1 MIIKTFGDV
10 SKPKMLTLH
19 PMLADGE
26 SMMRIM
32 DHFLGDYCVIAPDL
46 SGQGNDSGTFADS
59 KTEADALAKYL
70 ISNNYTNIEL
80 LFGASLG
87 ASVGIELLG
96 RNDINIK
103 TVVFEGAPMF
113 EKTPGIITACIRS
126 VFLKKQRKA
135 KANPGLSE
143 KRMTEIYGSVF
154 GPSMGKSFESMSE
167 QSLINILNACSR
179 CPYPALSENMQKHL
193 FFEYGSKDRDSKAIK
208 IIKKHYPYAT
218 VTLRQG
224 YGHCEYLS
232 SHSGE
237 YGNLLEKYMNRDFVR
252 KII

>member
-1 MIIKTFGDV
+1 MVIKIYGDV
-10 SKPKMLTLH
+10 TKPKMLTLH

-32 DHFLGDYCVIAPDL
+32 EHFLGDYCVIAPDF
-46 SGQGNDSGTFADS
+46 SGQGSDSGTFVDS
-59 KTEADALAKYL
+59 KSEANTLAEYL
-70 ISNNYTNIEL
+70 ISNNCTDIEL
-80 LFGASLG
+80 LFAASLG
-87 ASVGIELLG
+87 ASVGFELLAG
-96 RNDINIK
+96 NDMNIK

-135 KANPGLSE
+135 RANPGISE

-154 GPSMGKSFESMSE
+154 GPSMGKSFERMSE

-179 CPYPALSENMQKHL
+179 CPYPVLSESMQKHL
-193 FFEYGSKDRDSKAIK
+193 FFEYGSKDKDSKAIK

-232 SHSGE
+232 SHCGE
-237 YGNLLEKYMNRDFVR
+237 YGNLLEEYMNHDSDGR
-252 KII
+252 